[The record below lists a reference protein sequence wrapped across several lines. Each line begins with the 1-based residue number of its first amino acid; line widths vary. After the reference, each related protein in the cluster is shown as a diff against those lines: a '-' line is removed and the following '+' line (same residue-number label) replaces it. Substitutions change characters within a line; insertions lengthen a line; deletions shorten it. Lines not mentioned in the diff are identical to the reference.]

1 MPAHLRR
8 RTTAPAITRWVLA
21 WFLLALGV
29 ATAAPLVQPKP
40 WVLVCSASGVVALV
54 ALQDDDGSSS
64 GGGND
69 GAAAPGGLHHTLDC
83 ALCLP
88 GGAPPPVRVWA
99 LSAPAPLPH
108 ALLPVEAAR
117 IAALVG
123 APLPARGPP
132 GAQG

>member
-1 MPAHLRR
+1 MSARPRR
-8 RTTAPAITRWVLA
+8 RTTPPAITRWVLA

-54 ALQDDDGSSS
+54 ALQDDDGSS
-64 GGGND
+64 GGGDD
-69 GAAAPGGLHHTLDC
+69 GTAAPGGMHHTLDC

-88 GGAPPPVRVWA
+88 GGAPPPVLAWA
-99 LSAPAPLPH
+99 LAAPVPLSH
-108 ALLPVEAAR
+108 VLLPVEAAR

-132 GAQG
+132 GALG

>member
-1 MPAHLRR
+1 MPVHLRC

-54 ALQDDDGSSS
+54 ALQDDEGAST
-64 GGGND
+64 D
-69 GAAAPGGLHHTLDC
+69 GAATSTGGLHHTLDC
-83 ALCLP
+83 AFCLP
-88 GGAPPPVRVWA
+88 GGAPPPILAWT
-99 LSAPAPLPH
+99 PAESDALPH
-108 ALLPVEAAR
+108 VLLPVEAAR

-132 GAQG
+132 DAAA

>member
-1 MPAHLRR
+1 MTTRLRTHPLPAM
-8 RTTAPAITRWVLA
+8 TRWVLG

-29 ATAAPLVQPKP
+29 ATAAPLVHPQP

-54 ALQDDDGSSS
+54 AVQGDY
-64 GGGND
+64 
-69 GAAAPGGLHHTLDC
+69 GAAASGPHHTLDC

-88 GGAPPPVRVWA
+88 GGAPPPA
-99 LSAPAPLPH
+99 LADVFAATAALPH
-108 ALLPVEAAR
+108 VLLPVEAAR

-132 GAQG
+132 AAMA

>member
-1 MPAHLRR
+1 MSARPRR
-8 RTTAPAITRWVLA
+8 RTTPPAITRWVLA

-54 ALQDDDGSSS
+54 ALQDDDGSS

-69 GAAAPGGLHHTLDC
+69 GTAAPGGMHHTLDC

-88 GGAPPPVRVWA
+88 GGAPPPVLAWA
-99 LSAPAPLPH
+99 LAAPAPLPH
-108 ALLPVEAAR
+108 VLLPVEAAR

-132 GAQG
+132 GALG